1 MLSNGLAPIIH
12 ACNDEVEDC
21 VIINGMCLLTAYC
34 FIINGMYMFLTDIDE
49 CSVTANGGCEQVCT
63 NTIGSFFCE
72 CTDGFELDEN
82 TFNCTG
88 KLIVIV
94 LKYSS

>member
-1 MLSNGLAPIIH
+1 MSSY
-12 ACNDEVEDC
+12 
-21 VIINGMCLLTAYC
+21 CLLFY
-34 FIINGMYMFLTDIDE
+34 GMYMFLTDIHE

-88 KLIVIV
+88 KLRIEVLVIEKLV
-94 LKYSS
+94 N